1 MRRCTAYNQHFSKK
15 SELLLEE
22 KLVKLKQTSGG
33 SNLSGIAQYNERLIL
48 QLIRRSGS
56 LTKAEIS
63 RLTQLSAQTA
73 SVIINR
79 LLDDELLYKQERRYE
94 IGKVGQPAIPIALNP
109 EGAYSIGVKIG
120 RRGVDLV
127 LINFTGVILQR
138 INHIYDYPDPDF
150 IFPTIKQGISDLIA
164 TLNPVQHRR
173 LLGIGIAAPYGLGGW
188 QQEAD
193 IPSSI
198 TEHWNSLDI
207 KEAVQAHQPYPV
219 WLVNDATAACIA
231 SLEFGNPERFNNYLH
246 IFVGTFIGGGII
258 MNRTLYL
265 GSFNNA
271 GAIGSMPLPSSYAHT
286 EANGSTVQL
295 INCASR
301 YLLNNTFEAHQLDP
315 NLEVELLA
323 EDEAANNSLSR
334 DIFQAWAQQ
343 AAAAIAYAV
352 VASASLIDFEG
363 VIIDGLLPPRLT
375 KHLTD
380 TVQTEMEKLDIE
392 GLILPKLSAGTI
404 GNDAR
409 ALGGAFLPFYTNF
422 APDRSILISSED
434 NIFQAF

>member
-1 MRRCTAYNQHFSKK
+1 
-15 SELLLEE
+15 
-22 KLVKLKQTSGG
+22 VKLKQTSGG

-94 IGKVGQPAIPIALNP
+94 IGKVGQPAVPIALNP
-109 EGAYSIGVKIG
+109 DGAYSIGVKIG

-138 INHIYDYPDPDF
+138 ISHIYDYPDPDF
-150 IFPTIKQGISDLIA
+150 IFPAIETGIKDLIA
-164 TLNPVQHRR
+164 TLSSIQHKR
-173 LLGIGIAAPYGLGGW
+173 LLGIGIAVPYSLGGW

-193 IPSSI
+193 IPHSI
-198 TEHWNSLDI
+198 TEHWNTLDI
-207 KEAVQAHQPYPV
+207 KEAVQAKQPYPV

-271 GAIGSMPLPSSYAHT
+271 GAIGSMPLPSSYAQG
-286 EANGSTVQL
+286 EANGPTVQL

-301 YLLNNTFEAHQLDP
+301 YLLNNHFKTQQLDP
-315 NLEVELLA
+315 NLEVEWLA
-323 EDEAANNSLSR
+323 NDEAANSSLSR
-334 DIFQAWAQQ
+334 DIFQAWVQQ

-352 VASASLIDFEG
+352 VAAASLIDFEG
-363 VIIDGLLPPRLT
+363 VIIDGLLPARLT
-375 KHLTD
+375 KQLTGA
-380 TVQTEMEKLDIE
+380 VQTEMEKLDIE
-392 GLILPKLSAGTI
+392 GLILPKLCAGTI

>member
-1 MRRCTAYNQHFSKK
+1 M
-15 SELLLEE
+15 
-22 KLVKLKQTSGG
+22 KLKQTTGG

-48 QLIRRSGS
+48 QLIRRAGS

-79 LLDDELLYKQERRYE
+79 LLEDELLYKQERRYE
-94 IGKVGQPAIPIALNP
+94 IGKVGQPAVPIALNP

-120 RRGVDLV
+120 RRGLDLV

-138 INHIYDYPDPDF
+138 INHSYDYPDPDF
-150 IFPTIKQGISDLIA
+150 IFPTIDQGIKELISQLS
-164 TLNPVQHRR
+164 TSQHRR

-188 QQEAD
+188 QQETD
-193 IPSSI
+193 TPNEI
-198 TEHWNSLDI
+198 TRHWNNLDI
-207 KEAVQAHQPYPV
+207 KETVQAQQPYPV

-265 GSFNNA
+265 GNFNNA

-286 EANGSTVQL
+286 ATTSPTVQL

-301 YLLNNTFEAHQLDP
+301 YLLNNRFEAHHLDP

-334 DIFQAWAQQ
+334 EIFQAWLDK

-352 VASASLIDFEG
+352 VASASLLDFEG
-363 VIIDGLLPPRLT
+363 VIIDGLLPARLT
-375 KHLTD
+375 QQLAD
-380 TVQTEMEKLDIE
+380 QVRIEINKLDIE
-392 GLILPKLSAGTI
+392 GLVLPKLSAGRI

>member
-1 MRRCTAYNQHFSKK
+1 MR
-15 SELLLEE
+15 
-22 KLVKLKQTSGG
+22 LKQTNGG

-48 QLIRRSGS
+48 QLIRRAGS

-79 LLDDELLYKQERRYE
+79 LLEDELLYKQDRRYE
-94 IGKVGQPAIPIALNP
+94 IGKVGQPAVPIALNP
-109 EGAYSIGVKIG
+109 DGAYSIGVKIG
-120 RRGVDLV
+120 RRGLDLV
-127 LINFTGVILQR
+127 LINFTGIILQR
-138 INHIYDYPDPDF
+138 INHGYDYPDPDF
-150 IFPTIKQGISDLIA
+150 IFPAIDQGIKALITTLTA
-164 TLNPVQHRR
+164 TQHQR
-173 LLGIGIAAPYGLGGW
+173 LLGIGIAVPYGLGGW

-193 IPSSI
+193 IPTAI
-198 TEHWNSLDI
+198 TERWNSLDI
-207 KEAVQAHQPYPV
+207 KETVQAQQPYPV

-286 EANGSTVQL
+286 ETTSSTVQL

-301 YLLNNTFEAHQLDP
+301 YLLNNRFEAHHLDP

-323 EDEAANNSLSR
+323 EDEAANSSLSR
-334 DIFQAWAQQ
+334 DIFQTWVQQ
-343 AAAAIAYAV
+343 AGAAIAYAV
-352 VASASLIDFEG
+352 VSAASLIDFEG
-363 VIIDGLLPPRLT
+363 VIIDGLFPARLI
-375 KHLTD
+375 KYLSD
-380 TVQTEMEKLDIE
+380 TVEAEMAKLDIE
-392 GLILPKLSAGTI
+392 GLILPKISAGTI

-422 APDRSILISSED
+422 APDRSILISSEN

>member
-1 MRRCTAYNQHFSKK
+1 M
-15 SELLLEE
+15 
-22 KLVKLKQTSGG
+22 KLKQTNGG

-48 QLIRRSGS
+48 QLIRRAGS

-79 LLDDELLYKQERRYE
+79 LLDDELLCKQDRRYE
-94 IGKVGQPAIPIALNP
+94 TGKVGQPAVPIALNP
-109 EGAYSIGVKIG
+109 DGAYSIGVKIG

-127 LINFTGVILQR
+127 LINFTGVILER
-138 INHIYDYPDPDF
+138 ISHSYDYPDPDF
-150 IFPTIKQGISDLIA
+150 IFPAIENGINALIA
-164 TLNPVQHRR
+164 PLSATQHRR
-173 LLGIGIAAPYGLGGW
+173 LLGIGIAAPYSLGGW

-193 IPSSI
+193 IPSTI
-198 TEHWNSLDI
+198 TERWNTLDI
-207 KEAVQAHQPYPV
+207 KETVQAHQPYPV

-231 SLEFGNPERFNNYLH
+231 SLEFGNPERFNNYIH
-246 IFVGTFIGGGII
+246 IFVGTFIGGGVI

-265 GSFNNA
+265 GTFNNA
-271 GAIGSMPLPSSYAHT
+271 GAIGSMPLPSSYAQG
-286 EANGSTVQL
+286 EATGSTVQL

-301 YLLNNTFEAHQLDP
+301 YLLNNRLKAQGLDP
-315 NLEVELLA
+315 NIEVDALA
-323 EDEAANNSLSR
+323 EDEAANSSISR
-334 DIFQAWAQQ
+334 EIFQAWAQQ
-343 AAAAIAYAV
+343 AGSAIAYAV

-363 VIIDGLLPPRLT
+363 VIIDGLFPP
-375 KHLTD
+375 HLTQYLSN
-380 TVQTEMEKLDIE
+380 TVETEMAKLDIE
-392 GLILPKLSAGTI
+392 GLVLPKISAGTI